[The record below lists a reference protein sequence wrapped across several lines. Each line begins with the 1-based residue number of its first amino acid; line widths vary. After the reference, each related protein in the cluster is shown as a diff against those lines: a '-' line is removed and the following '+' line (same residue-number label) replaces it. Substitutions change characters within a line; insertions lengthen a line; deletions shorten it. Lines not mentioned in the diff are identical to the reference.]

1 MRGVRDRAGSTRRG
15 ARAGARGA
23 LALRGAAT
31 VGGSGL
37 GAHPHVGCGVVG
49 GVCPETREDT
59 KPKTTVIGV

>member
-49 GVCPETREDT
+49 GVCPERTQNDRDT
-59 KPKTTVIGV
+59 VCA